1 MKSSF
6 LISAFIFPKS
16 YLLTSNQ
23 TVVLLLLFLIILFLL
38 LYFIIFMFYLLL
50 LLLFL
55 LSMEAKDLPLF
66 KQGAYVINLAE
77 NWERALVSRT
87 IILSLEQCY
96 S

>member
-6 LISAFIFPKS
+6 LISACIFPKS
-16 YLLTSNQ
+16 YLLTSNNNTK
-23 TVVLLLLFLIILFLL
+23 TVVLLLFLL
-38 LYFIIFMFYLLL
+38 P
-50 LLLFL
+50 
-55 LSMEAKDLPLF
+55 MEAKDLPLF

-87 IILSLEQCY
+87 LILSLEQCY